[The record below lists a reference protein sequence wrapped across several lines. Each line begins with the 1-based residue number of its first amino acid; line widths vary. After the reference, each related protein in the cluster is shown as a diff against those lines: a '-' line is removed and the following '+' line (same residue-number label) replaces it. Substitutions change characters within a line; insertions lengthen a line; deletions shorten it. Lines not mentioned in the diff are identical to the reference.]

1 MRWHDDHGDE
11 GMRVIHVTTA
21 TNRDAAGVR
30 AAVDG
35 MVDGLGRIDELHV
48 VQMGVVPEGDPWERG
63 VSERVRQVRLR
74 SVGPRLFSYA
84 PELRSAIAV
93 ERPNVVHVHGIWQYP
108 GVASTGSARPPGSVV
123 VLTPH
128 GMLSARALAHH
139 SPKKHLAWLAYQ
151 RAALA
156 LIDLI
161 HVTSAAER
169 ADVRRAGLRQPVAV
183 VPFGVGVPPHCPDRG
198 PTGPMT
204 ALFLSRIH
212 PIKGILDLVRAW
224 ARVRP
229 AGWRLVISG
238 PDECGHRSEVAR
250 AVADQGLDSVVS
262 LEGPRWGREREQ
274 SVAAADLFVLPSHS
288 ENFGL
293 AVAEA
298 LAQSVPVLTTHGAP
312 WQSIQDAGCG
322 WWVPVGEQ
330 GLEAGLAEAC
340 GLSREALLEMGRR
353 GWRMMR
359 DEFAWETCSTKL
371 AAVYSWSC
379 GRGPRPESISLPDEE
394 QRP

>member
-1 MRWHDDHGDE
+1 MKWRDDHDGD

-35 MVDGLGRIDELHV
+35 MVDGLGRIADLHV
-48 VQMGVVPEGDPWERG
+48 VQMGVVPEGEHWDRG

-74 SVGPRLFSYA
+74 SIGPRLFSYT
-84 PELRSAIAV
+84 PGLRSAIAA
-93 ERPNVVHVHGIWQYP
+93 ERPDVVHIHGIWQYP
-108 GVASTGSARPPGSVV
+108 GVASTGSARSSGSVV
-123 VLTPH
+123 VLSPH

-139 SPKKHLAWLAYQ
+139 SPKKYLAWLAYQ
-151 RAALA
+151 RTALA
-156 LIDLI
+156 RIDLI
-161 HVTSAAER
+161 HVTSEAER

-183 VPFGVGVPPHCPDRG
+183 VPFGVDVPAHCPDRG

-250 AVADQGLDSVVS
+250 AIAEQGLDDVVAIG
-262 LEGPRWGREREQ
+262 GPRWGRDREEI
-274 SVAAADLFVLPSHS
+274 VAAADLFVLPSHS

-293 AVAEA
+293 AIAEA
-298 LAQSVPVLTTHGAP
+298 LAQGVPVLTTRGAP
-312 WQSIQDAGCG
+312 WRSIQEAGCG

-330 GLEAGLAEAC
+330 GLETGLTEAC
-340 GLSREALLEMGRR
+340 GLSREALLHMGRL

-359 DEFAWETCSTKL
+359 DQFSWETCSTML
-371 AAVYSWSC
+371 AAVYRWPC
-379 GRGPRPESISLPDEE
+379 GRGPRPARISLLDEE
-394 QRP
+394 ERP